1 MFSVIIPTYNR
12 ADLLVR
18 ALKSLIAQTY
28 KDWEAIIVD
37 DGSTD
42 DTYSQIKFY
51 LEPDSGIKYFRRR
64 HGGEA
69 RSKNFGINTSSGKF
83 ITFLDSDDEYATSHL
98 ESRKDFLEQNPHI
111 KFLYG
116 GVKILGN
123 QYVPDK
129 NDPTVKIN
137 LNDCVIG
144 GTFVIERDTLLAL
157 KGFTNIILGPDSDL
171 FERARKKNITIA
183 EVKVPTYIYHHEN
196 PDSITNNLYLQVNN
210 P

>member
-51 LEPDSGIKYFRRR
+51 LEPDSGIKYKRRR
-64 HGGEA
+64 HVGEA

-157 KGFTNIILGPDSDL
+157 KGFTNIILGPDRDL

-196 PDSITNNLYLQVNN
+196 PDSITNKLYLQVNN